1 MLADLLGLQMNVE
14 GVTFHLWSP
23 WRCTALELR
32 LFDAIK
38 QIPGLVADTPPD
50 EICLSLQTD
59 KQWGQAHEHLQR
71 VLKGWQEES
80 SDAGVER
87 RTWRWLI
94 EADTDTDGYDLHGE
108 RSCFWAYLRVA
119 LERGGPGETDK
130 TEDVD
135 FSGFGISFWNKGVDE
150 E

>member
-1 MLADLLGLQMNVE
+1 MLVDLLGLKMNVE

-38 QIPGLVADTPPD
+38 QVPGLIPDNPPD
-50 EICLSLQTD
+50 ELCLSVKSD
-59 KQWGQAHEHLQR
+59 KQWDKAQEQLNR
-71 VLKGWQEES
+71 VLKGWQEEA
-80 SDAGVER
+80 SDAGLER

-94 EADTDTDGYDLHGE
+94 EADTDSDGYDLHGE
-108 RSCFWAYLRVA
+108 KSCFWAYLRVA
-119 LERGGPGETDK
+119 LERGGPGDGDK

-135 FSGFGISFWNKGVDE
+135 FSGFGISFWNDRGE